1 MKTAVL
7 VLAAGRGERLGE
19 NIPKAFV
26 PLFGQTLLERSL
38 AAVASVDE
46 VDWIQPV
53 VGPADLEQLAEL
65 DLSSIPKL
73 QPPVPG
79 GKERQDS
86 VAAGVAALPA
96 DVELIA
102 VHDAA
107 RCLVAPEDIA
117 HVLRVAAEQ
126 GAALLATPARDT
138 IKIARGGEVVSTP
151 DRQSCWVAQTP
162 QVFHA
167 DVLREALAK
176 ARADGVL
183 GTDDAQLVERLGV
196 VVHVVEGSPRNIKI
210 TVPEDLA
217 VAEQILTALAAESG
231 SAQ

>member
-26 PLFGQTLLERSL
+26 CLCGQTLLERSL